1 MEIAVGKSTKDE
13 TSEVKVKLCI
23 LDLRVFWAEIG
34 FDLWDPWK
42 KLNVFTVTWNKKM
55 NHIGKLRWT
64 QSECPDVLTFWLQ
77 FRPNCEFSKTWNP
90 HFWFFC
96 YFVSSFP
103 RPKSSKEIIVL
114 ANWLCILTP
123 KLPRKNSSKQSLC
136 LKLFERWN
144 IIESSISSI
153 LKEIAVGKS
162 TKKKTS
168 KVQVKLWILDFWL
181 KHSNFFEVED
191 FDLWDLWKK
200 LNVDLHEI
208 KI

>member
-1 MEIAVGKSTKDE
+1 M
-13 TSEVKVKLCI
+13 
-23 LDLRVFWAEIG
+23 R
-34 FDLWDPWK
+34 
-42 KLNVFTVTWNKKM
+42 
-55 NHIGKLRWT
+55 
-64 QSECPDVLTFWLQ
+64 PDVLTFRLQ
-77 FRPNCEFSKTWNP
+77 FRPNCDFSQTWNP
-90 HFWFFC
+90 HFWIFC
-96 YFVSSFP
+96 YFASSFP
-103 RPKSSKEIIVL
+103 RPKSSKEMIVW

-200 LNVDLHEI
+200 LNVDHHEI

>member
-1 MEIAVGKSTKDE
+1 
-13 TSEVKVKLCI
+13 
-23 LDLRVFWAEIG
+23 
-34 FDLWDPWK
+34 
-42 KLNVFTVTWNKKM
+42 M

-103 RPKSSKEIIVL
+103 RPKSSKEMIVW

-168 KVQVKLWILDFWL
+168 KVQVKLWILNFWV
-181 KHSNFFEVED
+181 KHSNFSEVED

-200 LNVDLHEI
+200 LNVDHHEI
-208 KI
+208 N